1 MGQPNDVLN
10 YYLQRNDRIA
20 AICNYCVGE
29 ALFTPENIKPMDGI
43 YSVRNV
49 KNKITHIQ
57 RDILRQAE
65 VNGKRLLIGIENQN
79 NINLIFPFR
88 QMEMDC
94 LEIRR
99 QIEELQEKNKGEPG
113 TDDFMYGINET
124 DKLMPVMDIVLYW
137 GKAAWK
143 HPKTLMDMLDME
155 NVPKELKPL
164 LNDYHI
170 NLVSVREIPDEEL
183 DKMQSDIGQ
192 VIGIIKH
199 SQSLPELKEC
209 IEKHREGFMHF
220 SRSAADVID
229 VCVGIRALKEVM
241 QYHKNEEKEE
251 ECNMCQAIDDLVRI
265 STDEGIT
272 IGMEKGMEKGI
283 EKGIAK
289 GKSEAVVQLLEQHG
303 AIPQETIN
311 RIVSEKNPEH
321 LKRWLFLAAS
331 VKTVEEFCAVM

>member
-65 VNGKRLLIGIENQN
+65 VNGKR
-79 NINLIFPFR
+79 
-88 QMEMDC
+88 
-94 LEIRR
+94 
-99 QIEELQEKNKGEPG
+99 
-113 TDDFMYGINET
+113 
-124 DKLMPVMDIVLYW
+124 
-137 GKAAWK
+137 
-143 HPKTLMDMLDME
+143 
-155 NVPKELKPL
+155 
-164 LNDYHI
+164 
-170 NLVSVREIPDEEL
+170 
-183 DKMQSDIGQ
+183 Q

-199 SQSLPELKEC
+199 SQSLPELKEY

>member
-10 YYLQRNDRIA
+10 YYLQRNDRVA
-20 AICNYCVGE
+20 AICNYCAGE
-29 ALFTPENIKPMDGI
+29 ELFAPEKIKPMDGFD
-43 YSVRNV
+43 SVRTA
-49 KNKITHIQ
+49 KNKMTHIQ

-65 VNGKRLLIGIENQN
+65 VNGKSLILGIENQN
-79 NINLIFPFR
+79 DINLIFPFR

-99 QIEELQEKNKGEPG
+99 QIEALQEKNKSEPG
-113 TDDFMYGINET
+113 ADDFMYGVNET
-124 DKLMPVMDIVLYW
+124 DKLAPVMDIVLYW

-143 HPKTLMDMLDME
+143 RPKTLMDMQDME
-155 NVPKELKPL
+155 NIPKELKPL

-183 DKMQSDIGQ
+183 DKMQSDIGL

-199 SQSLPELKEC
+199 SQSLLELKEY
-209 IEKHREGFMHF
+209 IEKHRKGFTHF

-241 QYHKNEEKEE
+241 QYYKNEKKEE

-265 STDEGIT
+265 STDEGI
-272 IGMEKGMEKGI
+272 IKGI
-283 EKGIAK
+283 TK

-303 AIPQETIN
+303 AIPQETIS
-311 RIVSEKNPEH
+311 RIAAENNLEQ

-331 VKTVEEFCAVM
+331 VKSVEEFCAAM

>member
-1 MGQPNDVLN
+1 
-10 YYLQRNDRIA
+10 
-20 AICNYCVGE
+20 
-29 ALFTPENIKPMDGI
+29 
-43 YSVRNV
+43 
-49 KNKITHIQ
+49 
-57 RDILRQAE
+57 
-65 VNGKRLLIGIENQN
+65 
-79 NINLIFPFR
+79 
-88 QMEMDC
+88 
-94 LEIRR
+94 
-99 QIEELQEKNKGEPG
+99 
-113 TDDFMYGINET
+113 MYGINET

-143 HPKTLMDMLDME
+143 HPKTLMDMLDMG

-199 SQSLPELKEC
+199 SQSLPELKEY